1 MGDAVRSSPGTDFPS
16 GVDDSVPGY
25 VLARMAKG
33 VAGQP
38 GLSVKPSQLGHL
50 TVSGNPALR
59 DSPNGFQD
67 SGVGGYL
74 LRLSS
79 TVFD

>member
-1 MGDAVRSSPGTDFPS
+1 
-16 GVDDSVPGY
+16 
-25 VLARMAKG
+25 MAKG